1 MHTCP
6 LHWRQGYA
14 EGLANTIPILARRYG
29 NLVRANPFISP
40 VELKRMLEG
49 HGRVVIHYWQAWR
62 LREYILKER
71 YGDWKES
78 FRQVPWLLT
87 RFTVIDPEVQVRLDT
102 LDRCFH
108 RFYVRPSAALHA
120 LNYCRPVV
128 ALDGTHL
135 ISAQKAVLL
144 IAVTIDGNQEIL
156 SLAWALVESEN
167 KDAWTWFMKLF
178 LEGFPEWARKDDA
191 SIISDRDK
199 GLVPAAREVM
209 PSHIPHYFCAWH
221 LEQNLKR
228 FGKAATAF
236 FWRLVKCRCETKW
249 VALVGAARR
258 DFPDMAAYL
267 FGPVRQQPQ
276 PQTQPAPQVPPP
288 GARATFEGARDFV
301 FADAREGRRAQRGQ
315 ERGGNAGNGGVDTA
329 SQPEGSGFPEGNTSA
344 YNRRGGGLA
353 GRGGMNAPGRRARAH
368 EGIGVPS
375 GIPDEGDGGAA
386 AFGIGRGGRGRA
398 SSGRGRRGRG
408 GGVAGAGLGRGGRG
422 VPPAGDCGGQG
433 GAGSDF
439 TGVGGGVRGVP
450 LGGAAGEQGDAGAGW
465 SGIAGGG
472 RGVPLGGAEQ
482 DGPALEVEGG
492 ESRLVGL
499 LEGRWVPEQDGP
511 ALEVE
516 GGESRLVGLLEG
528 RGVPEQDGPALEV
541 EGGESRLVGLLEGR
555 WGPEQ
560 DGQALEVEGEE
571 SRLVM
576 LLEGEDAPEQDGPRR
591 HQSGPRGDV
600 TFGVG
605 LGANFMGGVGSVGR
619 GGSPVPSG
627 DDVQRA
633 PASVSDNGLASCST
647 GDGISALTTVGNPGA
662 RAFDVN
668 TVLRRAR
675 EWYRAE
681 DIDTGRTTGTQG
693 SEMGGF
699 TEHFHPA
706 SALALPWPDCG
717 QRGNIP
723 AQGPDEPACEDDPVP
738 VDAREDGDEAAD
750 GEGEP
755 GIHRKEKARCRD
767 EYLTAAASKRMDQK
781 KQRCQGYWFI
791 SGDNTVGTI
800 QTRGGGNEFQWRSFN
815 VNLDARTCECG
826 NWEEYQFPC
835 AHAVAMCILKQRSVE
850 ILVSEYYTTRNLRQT
865 YNRDVMGTCVDRLIM
880 EAPLAEV
887 GECDAPALIETR
899 VGRPDNHTRFE
910 APPHAYRCGRCRQYG
925 HNRKRCKYKYGGY
938 GQAQAA
944 VGEEVEEEEEEEE
957 EGEDGTATGEHGG
970 GHQAAPE

>member
-1 MHTCP
+1 
-6 LHWRQGYA
+6 
-14 EGLANTIPILARRYG
+14 
-29 NLVRANPFISP
+29 
-40 VELKRMLEG
+40 
-49 HGRVVIHYWQAWR
+49 
-62 LREYILKER
+62 
-71 YGDWKES
+71 
-78 FRQVPWLLT
+78 
-87 RFTVIDPEVQVRLDT
+87 
-102 LDRCFH
+102 
-108 RFYVRPSAALHA
+108 
-120 LNYCRPVV
+120 
-128 ALDGTHL
+128 
-135 ISAQKAVLL
+135 
-144 IAVTIDGNQEIL
+144 
-156 SLAWALVESEN
+156 
-167 KDAWTWFMKLF
+167 
-178 LEGFPEWARKDDA
+178 
-191 SIISDRDK
+191 
-199 GLVPAAREVM
+199 
-209 PSHIPHYFCAWH
+209 
-221 LEQNLKR
+221 
-228 FGKAATAF
+228 
-236 FWRLVKCRCETKW
+236 
-249 VALVGAARR
+249 
-258 DFPDMAAYL
+258 MAAYL

-276 PQTQPAPQVPPP
+276 PQPQPAPQVPPP

-329 SQPEGSGFPEGNTSA
+329 SQPEGSGFPEGNTVLESHQGYQTKGMAERLLLASA
-344 YNRRGGGLA
+344 VEGEDELHLDVVAEGEAVALQGRALA
-353 GRGGMNAPGRRARAH
+353 GEVEECPPRAIA
-368 EGIGVPS
+368 E
-375 GIPDEGDGGAA
+375 
-386 AFGIGRGGRGRA
+386 GRGAPDQTSRGLVVEYGECR
-398 SSGRGRRGRG
+398 SVGPPGSRGMPARDGPALQVEG
-408 GGVAGAGLGRGGRG
+408 GESRLVGLLEGRG
-422 VPPAGDCGGQG
+422 VQ
-433 GAGSDF
+433 
-439 TGVGGGVRGVP
+439 
-450 LGGAAGEQGDAGAGW
+450 
-465 SGIAGGG
+465 
-472 RGVPLGGAEQ
+472 EQ

-576 LLEGEDAPEQDGPRR
+576 LLEGEDVPEQDGPRR

-605 LGANFMGGVGSVGR
+605 LGANFMGGVGFVGR

-633 PASVSDNGLASCST
+633 PACVSDNGLASCST
-647 GDGISALTTVGNPGA
+647 GDGIGALTTVGNPGA

-699 TEHFHPA
+699 TEHFHLA

-755 GIHRKEKARCRD
+755 GIHVRTGFYRNRPGSSYRIGGIMLLHWARLFAVTLRFGIYTSNAAESINSAVRGICMLPPTWLLASLWDWSRDNWYERKEKARCRD
-767 EYLTAAASKRMDQK
+767 EYLTAAASKRLDQK

-791 SGDNTVGTI
+791 
-800 QTRGGGNEFQWRSFN
+800 GGNN
-815 VNLDARTCECG
+815 TCG

-899 VGRPDNHTRFE
+899 VGRPENHTRFE

-957 EGEDGTATGEHGG
+957 EGEDGTATGEHEG